1 MRALAGEQPRALVQL
16 PEHLV
21 VLERLR
27 DRFPDHLEQPQ
38 VIQPRLQAAGMGRD
52 LRDGAGTA
60 AGAARPAVLVAGGDL
75 PGAPADRAGLGGASP
90 AVVTSSADP
99 QAAGALDQP
108 HGLV

>member
-60 AGAARPAVLVAGGDL
+60 VGTAAGAARPAVLVAGGDL

-90 AVVTSSADP
+90 AVVTS
-99 QAAGALDQP
+99 
-108 HGLV
+108 